1 MQNADTIAAIATAP
15 GVGGVGIIRVSGPG
29 VASVASRVIRKIPE
43 DRIATFANFRNQSG
57 DRLDSGLALFFK
69 GPNSFTGED
78 VLELHAHGGPAVLRT
93 VLRACFEAGARP
105 AEPGEFSKRAFL
117 NDKLDLAQAEAVAD
131 LIEATTETAV
141 ISAQRSLS
149 GDFSSV
155 IGLIK
160 AELITIRVS
169 IEATIDFSDE
179 DITAADVEAI
189 KDRLA
194 GVVHQL
200 ETVLISAKT
209 GALLREGIRVV
220 IAGQPNVGK
229 SSLMNRLF
237 EEEVSI
243 VTDIPGTTRDVLQKE
258 LSIDGFPIHLVDTAG
273 LRDTADPVELIGVER
288 AISNAKTADLILEV
302 RATGEEEHTNT
313 PMLEGI
319 SDRRIIVINKIDLV
333 EGGPSVSQGKT
344 GPVVRLSAKT
354 GCGLDLLKQTI
365 LSLSGAKTE
374 GETPFM
380 ARERHIRALELALS
394 CMTSAQ
400 SNLETIEFCAED
412 LRQAQDAISQIT
424 GEFVSDD
431 LLGEIFSSFCIGK

>member
-93 VLRACFEAGARP
+93 VLRACFDAGARP

-141 ISAQRSLS
+141 ISAQRSLR

-160 AELITIRVS
+160 AELIAIRVS

-179 DITAADVEAI
+179 DITAADMEAI
-189 KDRLA
+189 KDRLT
-194 GVVHQL
+194 GLKHQL

-220 IAGQPNVGK
+220 IVGQPNVGK

-258 LSIDGFPIHLVDTAG
+258 LSIEGFPVHLVDTAG

-302 RATGEEEHTNT
+302 RETGEGEQTNT
-313 PMLEGI
+313 PMLEGL
-319 SDRRIIVINKIDLV
+319 SDRRIVVINKIDLV
-333 EGGPSVSQGKT
+333 EGEPSVSEVET

-354 GCGLDLLKQTI
+354 GRGLDLLKQTI
-365 LSLSGAKTE
+365 LGLSGAKVV

-380 ARERHIRALELALS
+380 ARERHIRALESALS

-400 SNLETIEFCAED
+400 SNVETIEFCAED
-412 LRQAQDAISQIT
+412 LRQTQDAISQIT

>member
-29 VASVASRVIRKIPE
+29 VASVASRVILKIPE
-43 DRIATFANFRNQSG
+43 NRIATFANFRNHSG
-57 DRLDSGLALFFK
+57 DTLDSGLALFFK

-93 VLRACFEAGARP
+93 VLRACFDAGARP

-149 GDFSSV
+149 GDFSNV

-160 AELITIRVS
+160 AELIAIRVS
-169 IEATIDFSDE
+169 IEATIDFSDD
-179 DITAADVEAI
+179 DITAADMEAI
-189 KDRLA
+189 KDRLT
-194 GVVHQL
+194 GLKHQL

-220 IAGQPNVGK
+220 IVGQPNVGK

-258 LSIDGFPIHLVDTAG
+258 LSIEGFPVHLVDTAG

-302 RATGEEEHTNT
+302 RETGEGEQTNT
-313 PMLEGI
+313 PMLEGL
-319 SDRRIIVINKIDLV
+319 SDRRIVVINKIDLF
-333 EGGPSVSQGKT
+333 EGEPSVSQVET

-354 GCGLDLLKQTI
+354 GRGLDLLKQTI
-365 LSLSGAKTE
+365 LGLSGAKVV

-380 ARERHIRALELALS
+380 ARERHIRALESALS

-400 SNLETIEFCAED
+400 SNVETIEFCAED
-412 LRQAQDAISQIT
+412 LRQTQDAISQIT

>member
-43 DRIATFANFRNQSG
+43 NRIVTFANFRNHSG
-57 DRLDSGLALFFK
+57 DTLDSGLALFFK

-93 VLRACFEAGARP
+93 VLRACFDAGARP

-160 AELITIRVS
+160 AELIAIRVS

-179 DITAADVEAI
+179 DITAADMEAI
-189 KDRLA
+189 KDRLT
-194 GVVHQL
+194 GLKHQL

-220 IAGQPNVGK
+220 IVGQPNVGK

-258 LSIDGFPIHLVDTAG
+258 LSIEGFPVHLVDTAG

-302 RATGEEEHTNT
+302 RETGEGEQTNT
-313 PMLEGI
+313 PMLEGL
-319 SDRRIIVINKIDLV
+319 SDRRIVVINKIDLV
-333 EGGPSVSQGKT
+333 EGEPSVSEVET

-354 GCGLDLLKQTI
+354 GRGLDLLKQTI
-365 LSLSGAKTE
+365 LGLSGAKAV

-380 ARERHIRALELALS
+380 ARERHLRALESALS
-394 CMTSAQ
+394 CITSAQ
-400 SNLETIEFCAED
+400 SNVEAIEFCAED
-412 LRQAQDAISQIT
+412 LRQTQDAISQIT